1 MKGITSDM
9 SEPASIEATVRRVV
23 AAVVDESEDE
33 VVAQPILAA
42 HAWDSLSTLEA
53 LAQLENELDIILD
66 LRSYHA
72 ARTLDE
78 LVALVTAAVNAKT
91 ALQH

>member
-1 MKGITSDM
+1 M
-9 SEPASIEATVRRVV
+9 SESASIEATVLRVV
-23 AAVVDESEDE
+23 AGVLDETEDQ
-33 VVAQPILAA
+33 VVAQPILAT

-53 LAQLENELDIILD
+53 LAQLENLLDITLD

-78 LVALVTAAVNAKT
+78 LVALVKETVAAKGAT
-91 ALQH
+91 LQR